1 MVLDAEKVR
10 LSDNDSGQN
19 IGIPWCSS
27 RGVTLSTD
35 QQGRRQT
42 LVGQCLKMAKA
53 CLSQVC
59 SLTKTQVGKDRE
71 KTRAEETG
79 RD

>member
-53 CLSQVC
+53 CLSQVY